1 MEFREPSTFGGLDK
15 TEVGFGLFDF
25 QRKFKNLPDCLKIN
39 FRNHSIIGSFTPQK
53 STLEKLQGTWLTFFF
68 LFLDISFICHHFVNY
83 YIKLRIFVTAEP
95 GDNSV
100 EMKRVLQDYL
110 RSMRISSEV
119 CCRLKPNGLPKPN
132 PFLPNCFRLKL
143 LRSKLKKLNHS
154 WPIIR
159 QAICSRTSS
168 LIWKY
173 FRPVY
178 RIETFRAELM
188 VKALYH
194 GPWYMSCV

>member
-1 MEFREPSTFGGLDK
+1 MAHLLLRNQLW
-15 TEVGFGLFDF
+15 
-25 QRKFKNLPDCLKIN
+25 KNCKELGW
-39 FRNHSIIGSFTPQK
+39 H
-53 STLEKLQGTWLTFFF
+53 FF

-168 LIWKY
+168 LTWKY

-194 GPWYMSCV
+194 VMCIMNFKWTNDRPKV